1 MTEQS
6 SRAPRAVG
14 GRNRGDGTLRSM
26 RLLLRMKQPMAGAR
40 CDTMLY
46 R

>member
-1 MTEQS
+1 M
-6 SRAPRAVG
+6 G
-14 GRNRGDGTLRSM
+14 DRGDGTLRIMS
-26 RLLLRMKQPMAGAR
+26 LLLRMADDGVSAR